1 MRLSVRLSLSYIAL
15 LLLLAITTVAL
26 AVWQVNGLARRVREI
41 PSPASPFDAQKVA
54 EHLAENGLASA
65 LPQRW
70 LRATLDAGGWC
81 QVVDSQGREVTA
93 VSAPQDRK
101 RAYSV
106 VELAELLRRSS
117 GPWVFEVAPVRS
129 GDRVDGAVILA
140 APARDRRPMRIGL
153 SYAFVQAFWRHFL
166 NGLASAGLAAL
177 VLCAALGFLVARRLA
192 RPLVELSRGLRA
204 VAGGDYSKR
213 VPVRGRDEFAFL
225 ASSYNQLL
233 DRLRS
238 AATERDRIETARRN
252 LVANIS
258 HDLRTPLTAIRGFT
272 ERMTDD
278 ETSPEERR
286 RYAEVV
292 ARRVG
297 ELDALLGDLLEL
309 SRLQALPPVRREPV
323 DLAETVREKLIAAL
337 PEIED
342 TGLELEVD
350 ISDDLPLVPADARLI
365 GRALQNLLN
374 NVLRH
379 SGGAKHVTVSLRRLG
394 DEVALEVEDD
404 GPGIPAEELPF
415 LFDRYYQG
423 KSATEKGRGAGLG
436 LAIVKEIAES
446 HGGKAEVET
455 GQGRGSRFRIR
466 LPIGERPGVPAQDRV
481 DAC

>member
-1 MRLSVRLSLSYIAL
+1 MRLSVRLTLSYIAL

-81 QVVDSQGREVTA
+81 QVVDSRGREVTA
-93 VSAPQDRK
+93 VAAPQDRK
-101 RAYSV
+101 RAYTV
-106 VELAELLRRSS
+106 AELAELLRYPS

-140 APARDRRPMRIGL
+140 APARERHPMRVEL
-153 SYAFVQAFWRHFL
+153 NPAFVQAFWRHFL

-177 VLCAALGFLVARRLA
+177 VLCAALGFLVARRLTK
-192 RPLVELSRGLRA
+192 PLVALSRGLQA

-233 DRLRS
+233 DKLR
-238 AATERDRIETARRN
+238 ATEMERDRIETARRN

-272 ERMTDD
+272 ERMANE
-278 ETSPEERR
+278 ETTLEERR

-309 SRLQALPPVRREPV
+309 SRLQALPPMRREPI

-337 PEIED
+337 PEIEEA
-342 TGLELEVD
+342 GLELEVD
-350 ISDDLPLVPADARLI
+350 IPDDLPPVPADARLI
-365 GRALQNLLN
+365 GRALQNLLD

-379 SGGAKHVTVSLRRLG
+379 GGGAKHVTVSLRRLG
-394 DEVALEVEDD
+394 DEVALEVGDD
-404 GPGIPAEELPF
+404 GPGIPADELPF

-423 KSATEKGRGAGLG
+423 RSATEKGRGTGLG

-446 HGGKAEVET
+446 HGGKVEAET
-455 GQGRGSRFRIR
+455 GQGRGIRFRIR
-466 LPIGERPGVPAQDRV
+466 LPIEERSDLRAQDGV
-481 DAC
+481 HTC